1 MFIRSKIYKELGGLD
16 DDFFAHMEEIDLCWR
31 AKRAGF
37 KVMVQPKSVV
47 YHVGGGTL
55 HKSNPF
61 KTFLNFRNGLE
72 LLTKNLPKDKLVG
85 RVFIRLLWD
94 AVAAIKFL
102 ASGQLKDF
110 AAVIRAHFAFYSRLK
125 KTLAKRNGNYVELK
139 EHYRGN
145 IILDYYL
152 KRKKKFSELS
162 SDKL

>member
-31 AKRAGF
+31 TKRAGF

-55 HKSNPF
+55 DKSNPF

-72 LLTKNLPKDKLVG
+72 LLAKNLPKNKLVG

-102 ASGQLKDF
+102 ITGQSKDCYPCSF
-110 AAVIRAHFAFYSRLK
+110 CVL
-125 KTLAKRNGNYVELK
+125 
-139 EHYRGN
+139 
-145 IILDYYL
+145 
-152 KRKKKFSELS
+152 
-162 SDKL
+162 